1 MPLNK
6 MCPICQRQVLPTQ
19 LRAYSSVVG
28 LPKATDCPHCGT
40 RLTWSKSYWYLAHFG
55 GLVTFLGALGLLA
68 SLVKLIGP
76 EHFFDLFSTTMAGL
90 FIMFIGVWRSKL
102 VEVK

>member
-1 MPLNK
+1 M
-6 MCPICQRQVLPTQ
+6 CQRWLLPAH

-28 LPKATDCPHCGT
+28 LPKAADCRHCGT
-40 RLTWSKSYWYLAHFG
+40 RLTWSKSYWCLAHFG

-68 SLVKLIGP
+68 SLVNLIGS
-76 EHFFDLFSTTMAGL
+76 EYVFDFFSTTMAGV

-102 VEVK
+102 IEVKNK